1 MINARPT
8 EIVALANQLY
18 KSKRKIDNLTVE
30 LSRLRNRLHSEWPD
44 EKGTEVGREIKKVE
58 DLNALASDTLVTQF
72 NALKS
77 AYEALCAY
85 MKEQT
90 EGRKLS

>member
-8 EIVALANQLY
+8 EIVALATQLY
-18 KSKRKIDNLTVE
+18 KGKRKLDDLTGE
-30 LSRLRNRLHSEWPD
+30 LSTLISRLHSEWPD
-44 EKGTEVGREIKKVE
+44 AKGDEVCKEVKKVVE
-58 DLNALASDTLVTQF
+58 LNSVAAKALVTQF
-72 NALKS
+72 TALRES
-77 AYEALCAY
+77 YEALCAY